1 MKKLNLIPILGVLLV
16 LFSWGAVEIY
26 KEKRARAEIDR
37 LIDELN
43 LRGKV
48 TYENV
53 DYSLLSGK
61 LEIKGVTW
69 KTGEGRSS
77 VEKITVYKNTPSDLV
92 LSIEGIRAE
101 DDKFD
106 RDMKELGI
114 KDPVL
119 NLYIDASIYDEK
131 RELVI
136 RQMSLSMPDAFV
148 ISVNLRLTN
157 INSSL
162 LKDLVEVSEEKEEE
176 LRELSAKVAKVKI
189 NSFSLSFRDLGLMD
203 RVLEAEAR
211 KKKKSKK
218 ELIKEVIDG
227 MESRLKD
234 VETEFERDL
243 VRSVISFV
251 KEGGQINFSLNPGRP
266 VEVQEL
272 IFTLSLSA
280 KNKDISPLVRDF
292 GMSVSHSK

>member
-1 MKKLNLIPILGVLLV
+1 MKKFNLVLILCVLLI
-16 LFSWGAVEIY
+16 LFSWGAVEVY

-53 DYSLLSGK
+53 EYSLLSGK
-61 LEIKGVTW
+61 LEIEGVTW
-69 KTGEGRSS
+69 KTLEGRSS

-92 LSIEGIRAE
+92 LSIDGIRTE
-101 DDKFD
+101 DDRFG

-119 NLYIDASIYDEK
+119 NLYVDASIYDEK
-131 RELVI
+131 KELVI

-148 ISVNLRLTN
+148 ISVSLRLTH

-162 LKDLVEVSEEKEEE
+162 LKDLVEVSEEEEEE
-176 LRELSAKVAKVKI
+176 LKELSAKVAKVKI

-218 ELIKEVIDG
+218 ELIEEVIDG

-243 VRSVISFV
+243 VRSIISLV
-251 KEGGQINFSLNPGRP
+251 REGGQINFSLNPGRP

-280 KNKDISPLVRDF
+280 KNKDISPLVRDL
-292 GMSVSHSK
+292 GISVSHSK